1 MTPIEVILSIAT
13 TLFGGLNIFQLV
25 FWRSER
31 KKHNAEASSA
41 DTDAKQKE
49 IDLHQDQ
56 YDFLLQKLSDYQK
69 EYYDLAE
76 KLKKATTEHYNEIED
91 MNRKFS
97 LLIND
102 KCNEIAVLKSKLI
115 YFKGLRCYDSA
126 CPKRISV
133 NPKDDKERQFE
144 SNKK

>member
-1 MTPIEVILSIAT
+1 MTPLEVILGIVGG
-13 TLFGGLNIFQLV
+13 LFGGLNIFQLV
-25 FWRSER
+25 YWRSER
-31 KKHNAEASSA
+31 RKHAAEASSA

-69 EYYDLAE
+69 EYYELAE
-76 KLKKATTEHYNEIED
+76 RLKQTTNNHINEIED
-91 MNRKFS
+91 MNRRFS

-144 SNKK
+144 NRHQ